1 MKKVFN
7 LLIVGGA
14 SLAMSVTAISFSH
27 LKVKRADAYDTSVL
41 PTTINLND
49 CTDDEVRNYYSALNS
64 LDENE
69 RKGTN
74 LLKNL
79 KPILKN
85 GQKYYSYDTDSSG
98 RKIWQIYEIADRDW
112 AKSPASEISG
122 YDSATN
128 TITGYSYGTSATK
141 SGTNPYIHALYVNR
155 SVDNNVRAWAKTGT
169 TTTSH
174 GGNAEWCIDREH
186 IWAKSHGFEDE
197 ATGGARGDPMH
208 LWPGDSDVNSS
219 IHSNYYYGY
228 VVSETKHGKW
238 SYGTSNL
245 LGKALNAG
253 DTVDVFEPQDCDKG
267 DIARAIFYMVARYNY
282 LSGSDSDGI
291 DADNPNLAL
300 TQDLSDWSSTGYMS
314 STTKTG
320 KMGILTDLLAWHHAD
335 PVDEFEIHRN
345 NLLYRNYTNNRNPFI
360 DFPDWVDAVWGVPQ
374 YEGRQLGMYD
384 PTPTRSANP
393 QTDKIAKV
401 ALSLSDI
408 SVELKVGETKEISAS
423 TTDNSGI
430 TWEVSDSSVISIDK
444 NTSASD
450 EKILVTALKEGNASL
465 TARAT
470 ISGENYSMQC
480 SFSISNSGSDTPG
493 TSEPGSSESGDSG
506 NSGEKNT
513 NIFLIIGIVVGVV
526 VVAVIL
532 IIVFVNLNKKGKK
545 KMVKTTKK
553 IVKTATKSSKKKK

>member
-14 SLAMSVTAISFSH
+14 SLAMSVTAISFSR
-27 LKVKRADAYDTSVL
+27 LEVKKAEAYDTSVL

-49 CTDDEVRNYYSALNS
+49 CTDDEVRNYYSDLNS

-79 KPILKN
+79 KSILKN
-85 GQKYYSYDTDSSG
+85 GQKYYSYDTESNG
-98 RKIWQIYEIADRDW
+98 LKIWQIYEIADRDW

-122 YDSATN
+122 YDSLTN

-141 SGTNPYIHALYVNR
+141 SGTNPYIHALYVDR
-155 SVDNNVRAWAKTGT
+155 SVDNNVRAWAQTDT

-174 GGNAEWCIDREH
+174 GKNAEWCIDREH
-186 IWAKSHGFEDE
+186 IWPKSQGFNNDDE
-197 ATGGARGDPMH
+197 GVGGARGDPMH

-238 SYGTSNL
+238 SYAAKNL

-253 DTVDVFEPQDCDKG
+253 DTVDVFEPQDSDKG
-267 DIARAIFYMVARYNY
+267 DIARAIFYMVARYNF
-282 LSGSDSDGI
+282 LSGSDFDGI
-291 DADNPNLAL
+291 DTNNPNLTL
-300 TQDLSDWSSTGYMS
+300 SQDLDDWASAGYTS
-314 STTKTG
+314 STTTTG
-320 KMGILTDLLAWHHAD
+320 KMGILTDLLAWHHLD

-360 DFPDWVDAVWGVPQ
+360 DFPDWVDAIWGVPE

-393 QTDKIAKV
+393 QTDKIAKA
-401 ALSLSDI
+401 ALSISDV
-408 SVELKVGETKEISAS
+408 SVELKVGEKKEISAA
-423 TTDNSGI
+423 TTDNSTI
-430 TWEVSDSSVISIDK
+430 TWEVSDSSVISVSK
-444 NTSASD
+444 TTSESG
-450 EKILVTALKEGNASL
+450 EKVTVTALKEGKATV
-465 TARAT
+465 TAKAT
-470 ISGENYSMQC
+470 VESEDYSRQC
-480 SFSISNSGSDTPG
+480 GFIITD
-493 TSEPGSSESGDSG
+493 DSAG
-506 NSGEKNT
+506 NNDDANNKKKT
-513 NIFLIIGIVVGVV
+513 NIFLIIGIIVAVIVV
-526 VVAVIL
+526 VVIL
-532 IIVFVNLNKKGKK
+532 VIVFVNMNKKGKK
-545 KMVKTTKK
+545 KMIKTTKK

>member
-14 SLAMSVTAISFSH
+14 SLAMSVTAVSISH
-27 LKVKRADAYDTSVL
+27 LKVKKADAYDTSSL

-49 CTDDEVRNYYSALNS
+49 CSDNEVREYYSNLNS
-64 LDENE
+64 LDENQ
-69 RKGTN
+69 RKGDN
-74 LLKNL
+74 LLANL
-79 KPILKN
+79 KNILKN
-85 GQKYYSYDTDSSG
+85 GQKYYSYDTDNSG
-98 RKIWQIYEIADRDW
+98 QKIWQIYEIADRDW
-112 AKSPASEISG
+112 TKSPASEISG

-155 SVDNNVRAWAKTGT
+155 SVDNNVRAWALTD
-169 TTTSH
+169 TTTSSH
-174 GGNAEWCIDREH
+174 GNNKEWGIDREH
-186 IWAKSHGFEDE
+186 IWAKSHGFEDD
-197 ATGGARGDPMH
+197 AAGGARGDPMH

-219 IHSNYYYGY
+219 IHSNKYYGY
-228 VVSETKHGKW
+228 VATETKHGKW
-238 SYGTSNL
+238 SYATANL
-245 LGKALNAG
+245 LGKSENAG
-253 DTVDVFEPQDCDKG
+253 NSVDVFEPQDSDKG

-282 LSGSDSDGI
+282 LSGGDSDGI

-360 DFPDWVDAVWGVPQ
+360 DFPDWVDAIWGSVE
-374 YEGRQLGMYD
+374 YEGKHLNNYN
-384 PTPTRSANP
+384 PTPTRSADP
-393 QTDKIAKV
+393 QTDKIAKA
-401 ALSLSDI
+401 ALSISDSSI
-408 SVELKVGETKEISAS
+408 ELKVGEKKEISAT
-423 TTDNSGI
+423 TTDNSAI
-430 TWEVSDSSVISIDK
+430 TWEVSDNSIIK
-444 NTSASD
+444 VSKTSSASG
-450 EKILVTALKEGNASL
+450 EKITVEALKDGKATL
-465 TARAT
+465 TAKAT
-470 ISGENYSMQC
+470 VDGEEYTRQC
-480 SFSISNSGSDTPG
+480 SFVIGKG
-493 TSEPGSSESGDSG
+493 AA
-506 NSGEKNT
+506 EKKKI

>member
-27 LKVKRADAYDTSVL
+27 LKVKKADAYDTSSL

-49 CTDDEVRNYYSALNS
+49 CTDEEVRNYYSALNS

-85 GQKYYSYDTDSSG
+85 GQKYYSYDTDNSG

-155 SVDNNVRAWAKTGT
+155 SVDNNVRAWAQTD
-169 TTTSH
+169 TTTSSH
-174 GGNAEWCIDREH
+174 GDNKEWCIDREH
-186 IWAKSHGFEDE
+186 IWPKSQGFDNTSEGV
-197 ATGGARGDPMH
+197 GGARGDPMH

-219 IHSNYYYGY
+219 IHSNNYYGY

-238 SYGTSNL
+238 SYATKNL

-291 DADNPNLAL
+291 DTNNPNLSL
-300 TQDLSDWSSTGYMS
+300 SQDLGDWASTGYTS
-314 STTKTG
+314 STTTTG

-360 DFPDWVDAVWGVPQ
+360 DFPDWVDAIWGVPE

-393 QTDKIAKV
+393 QTDKIAKA
-401 ALSLSDI
+401 ALSISDV
-408 SVELKVGETKEISAS
+408 SVELKVGEKKEISAA
-423 TTDNSGI
+423 TTDNSTI
-430 TWEVSDSSVISIDK
+430 TWEVSDSSVISVSK
-444 NTSASD
+444 TTSESG
-450 EKILVTALKEGNASL
+450 EKVTVTALKEGKATV
-465 TARAT
+465 TAKAT
-470 ISGENYSMQC
+470 VESEDYSRQC
-480 SFSISNSGSDTPG
+480 GFIITDDSAGNNDDT
-493 TSEPGSSESGDSG
+493 
-506 NSGEKNT
+506 NNKKKT
-513 NIFLIIGIVVGVV
+513 NIFLIIGIIVAVIVV
-526 VVAVIL
+526 VVIL
-532 IIVFVNLNKKGKK
+532 VIVFVNMNKKGKK
-545 KMVKTTKK
+545 KMIKTTKK